1 MYLLSNRPLL
11 DGKLWGMDTLLAPLA
26 SPLPSCLEPHRF
38 WIWLQMVA
46 WRLYVRAVKGRG
58 IPFMTVIDRQ
68 GTVYLK
74 WIGHP
79 PHEFPQA
86 SDDPLAFTPSKAF
99 RIALGDLS
107 SAHPGERG
115 RLSSPTTSPS
125 TCAPVS
131 ASVNSPVSASV
142 SAHAAAVP
150 APDT

>member
-1 MYLLSNRPLL
+1 
-11 DGKLWGMDTLLAPLA
+11 MDSLFAPLGPL
-26 SPLPSCLEPHRF
+26 SPHLEPYRF

-86 SDDPLAFTPSKAF
+86 PDDPLAFTPSKAF
-99 RIALGDLS
+99 RIALGDLP

-115 RLSSPTTSPS
+115 RLSSTTTRTP
-125 TCAPVS
+125 TCAPV
-131 ASVNSPVSASV
+131 NSPV

>member
-1 MYLLSNRPLL
+1 
-11 DGKLWGMDTLLAPLA
+11 
-26 SPLPSCLEPHRF
+26 
-38 WIWLQMVA
+38 MVA

-115 RLSSPTTSPS
+115 RLSSPTTRTP
-125 TCAPVS
+125 TCAPV
-131 ASVNSPVSASV
+131 NSPV

>member
-1 MYLLSNRPLL
+1 
-11 DGKLWGMDTLLAPLA
+11 MDTLLAPLA
-26 SPLPSCLEPHRF
+26 SPLPSRLEPHRF

-86 SDDPLAFTPSKAF
+86 PDDPLAFTPSKAF
-99 RIALGDLS
+99 RIALGDLP

-115 RLSSPTTSPS
+115 RLSSTTTRTP
-125 TCAPVS
+125 TCAPV
-131 ASVNSPVSASV
+131 NSPV

>member
-1 MYLLSNRPLL
+1 
-11 DGKLWGMDTLLAPLA
+11 MDTLLAPLA
-26 SPLPSCLEPHRF
+26 SPLPSYLEPHRF

-86 SDDPLAFTPSKAF
+86 PDDPLAFTPSKAF
-99 RIALGDLS
+99 RIAIGDFE
-107 SAHPGERG
+107 SAHPGETLDTQRAANEYPRG
-115 RLSSPTTSPS
+115 IHFTKSGPLPL
-125 TCAPVS
+125 
-131 ASVNSPVSASV
+131 
-142 SAHAAAVP
+142 
-150 APDT
+150 PDI

>member
-1 MYLLSNRPLL
+1 
-11 DGKLWGMDTLLAPLA
+11 
-26 SPLPSCLEPHRF
+26 
-38 WIWLQMVA
+38 MVA

-86 SDDPLAFTPSKAF
+86 PDDPLAFTPSKAF
-99 RIALGDLS
+99 RIALGDLP

-115 RLSSPTTSPS
+115 RLSSPTTRTP
-125 TCAPVS
+125 TCAP
-131 ASVNSPVSASV
+131 VNSPVSA
-142 SAHAAAVP
+142 HATAVP

>member
-1 MYLLSNRPLL
+1 
-11 DGKLWGMDTLLAPLA
+11 MDTLLAPLA
-26 SPLPSCLEPHRF
+26 SPLPSYLEPCRF

-86 SDDPLAFTPSKAF
+86 PEDPLAFTPSKAF
-99 RIALGDLS
+99 RIAIGDIEP
-107 SAHPGERG
+107 AHPGESRSF
-115 RLSSPTTSPS
+115 SSHATSFS
-125 TCAPVS
+125 TRALGS
-131 ASVNSPVSASV
+131 AQTVAM
-142 SAHAAAVP
+142 P

>member
-1 MYLLSNRPLL
+1 MCLLSHRPLL
-11 DGKLWGMDTLLAPLA
+11 DGTLWGMDTLLAPLA

-46 WRLYVRAVKGRG
+46 WRLYVRAVKGKG
-58 IPFMTVIDRQ
+58 IPFMTVIDPQ

-86 SDDPLAFTPSKAF
+86 PEDPLAFTPSKAF
-99 RIALGDLS
+99 RIALGDLP
-107 SAHPGERG
+107 SAHPGER
-115 RLSSPTTSPS
+115 RPLIPRASDCSSHI
-125 TCAPVS
+125 AP
-131 ASVNSPVSASV
+131 
-142 SAHAAAVP
+142 SAHMATLP

>member
-1 MYLLSNRPLL
+1 
-11 DGKLWGMDTLLAPLA
+11 MDTLLAPLA
-26 SPLPSCLEPHRF
+26 SPLEPYRF

-86 SDDPLAFTPSKAF
+86 PDDPLAFTPSKAF
-99 RIALGDLS
+99 RIALGDLP

-115 RLSSPTTSPS
+115 RLSSTTTRTP
-125 TCAPVS
+125 TCAPV
-131 ASVNSPVSASV
+131 NSPV